1 MFDWAKYRQTKGA
14 IKLHLLLDHDGYLP
28 VYAHVT
34 EGHVAEIEMGRALRL
49 PKGSILVMDRG
60 YIEYKLFSRWSK
72 AGIHYVTRLKEN
84 ADYAGWEDRPLPK
97 GSNVTKDRLIRL
109 NTFMSGAPCREDLRL
124 VSVWDEENQ
133 REIEL
138 LTNLVHLSAA
148 DLCDRLKNLADIF
161 GSLELSGHTKMILRI
176 IWKSRKR
183 YV

>member
-1 MFDWAKYRQTKGA
+1 
-14 IKLHLLLDHDGYLP
+14 
-28 VYAHVT
+28 
-34 EGHVAEIEMGRALRL
+34 
-49 PKGSILVMDRG
+49 
-60 YIEYKLFSRWSK
+60 
-72 AGIHYVTRLKEN
+72 
-84 ADYAGWEDRPLPK
+84 
-97 GSNVTKDRLIRL
+97 
-109 NTFMSGAPCREDLRL
+109 

-183 YV
+183 YVEKAPPAALFSP